1 MKSIKC
7 NYSFPFSEIRVD
19 YFKKLLYLMVKYP
32 LNQESIFNIKTFW
45 TGVSVYIY
53 PISFSIIGLCIL
65 IFDSNFNL
73 SYLYASIMFFISG
86 VKLYVD
92 INDDLRILFF
102 DDYAIIY
109 FRFPITR
116 SIRFSYNDILKIES
130 IYTRELGARLRM
142 KVKDEKGNF
151 YKFCLYYPKEDLRQF
166 LLEKRNNG

>member
-1 MKSIKC
+1 MIDSYITKHENSFFSI
-7 NYSFPFSEIRVD
+7 
-19 YFKKLLYLMVKYP
+19 
-32 LNQESIFNIKTFW
+32 
-45 TGVSVYIY
+45 YIY

-102 DDYAIIY
+102 DDYAIVY

-116 SIRFSYNDILKIES
+116 SIRFSYNDILKLES
-130 IYTRELGARLRM
+130 IYTRELGARFRM

-166 LLEKRNNG
+166 LLEKRNKG